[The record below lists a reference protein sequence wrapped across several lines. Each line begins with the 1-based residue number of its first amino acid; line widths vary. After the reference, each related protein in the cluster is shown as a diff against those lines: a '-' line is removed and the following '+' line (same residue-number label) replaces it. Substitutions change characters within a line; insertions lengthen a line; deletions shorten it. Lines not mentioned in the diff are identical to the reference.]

1 MSDKVTLTSFFE
13 ENKAVL
19 AEKLQGCSLPQDAQ
33 KVQKIVSDFLDG
45 MFDGEGDF
53 RQQLTQ
59 SEDYILQA
67 ALSLLN
73 AQQEMAK
80 QTMQAK
86 AAQNE
91 TSHNETSPKE
101 SLREASAKAALKK
114 EQVPVTLG
122 GTLVGGVAGAMIGS
136 WGAVF
141 GAIAGT
147 ALVLYY
153 ASAENKQSNSQLHR
167 ETSVIKPKGTPLNV
181 EAFVAV
187 VSKIC
192 DSIDSLI
199 DTFRSQIKR
208 VVDKYESQP
217 KPTIEKEY
225 RFLLE
230 SIQTLLGYERVH
242 DATEEK
248 YVKKLQTRIED
259 LSETLENY
267 NLTTENYDGN
277 NAQKFEQVPSEEA
290 NEPRM
295 VYPAITKDG
304 EVVLKGKLFVP
315 KN

>member
-1 MSDKVTLTSFFE
+1 MSSKVTLSSFFE
-13 ENKAVL
+13 ANKAEL

-80 QTMQAK
+80 QTMQTK
-86 AAQNE
+86 TAQKE
-91 TSHNETSPKE
+91 TSHQE
-101 SLREASAKAALKK
+101 SLGEAAAKAALKK
-114 EQVPVTLG
+114 EQFPVTLG

-153 ASAENKQSNSQLHR
+153 ATAENKQSTSQLRR
-167 ETSVIKPKGTPLNV
+167 EATVIKPKGTPLNV

-192 DSIDSLI
+192 ASIDSLI

-217 KPTIEKEY
+217 KPSIEKEY

-230 SIQTLLGYERVH
+230 SIQSLLGYERVH
-242 DATEEK
+242 EATEEK

-259 LSETLENY
+259 LAETLENY
-267 NLTTENYDGN
+267 NLAFENYDGN
-277 NAQKFEQVPSEEA
+277 NILKFEQVPSEGA
-290 NEPRM
+290 SEPRM
-295 VYPAITKDG
+295 VYPAVTKDG
-304 EVVLKGKLFVP
+304 VVVLKGKLFVP
-315 KN
+315 KD